1 VSITSRRRPAASS
14 PPTRRP
20 CLTAAGDARALA
32 ELERLLPI
40 LSNEADLLDSETLK
54 TKASRAAQ
62 LLTELKEAHRR
73 EDAVE
78 LEKLLAPPR
87 APAAPPPTAPLPS
100 SEAAADNELRQIF
113 VEEASEAQH
122 RR

>member
-1 VSITSRRRPAASS
+1 VR
-14 PPTRRP
+14 
-20 CLTAAGDARALA
+20 LTEVAGDARALA
-32 ELERLLPI
+32 ELERLLPT

-62 LLTELKEAHRR
+62 LLTELTEAHRR

-113 VEEASEAQH
+113 VEEASEVLESIVDNLAAAAP
-122 RR
+122 RRPGD